1 MIYPLGHP
9 LRPWHRHPPP
19 TRRKPVQ
26 RERSLHRAVADYLAL
41 ALPAD
46 CAWTTFPA
54 GSGGKA
60 RGGQLKAA
68 GLRPGWPE
76 LQFLY
81 RRQFLAIELKSAKG
95 RVSAAQEACMARIV
109 GAGGTWACCRTIEE
123 IERTLVAFGIP
134 LKGRV
139 KA

>member
-68 GLRPGWPE
+68 GLRPGWPD

-81 RRQFLAIELKSAKG
+81 RGRFLGIELKSAKG
-95 RVSAAQEACMARIV
+95 RVREAQDECMRLIV
-109 GAGGTWACCRTIEE
+109 AAGGTWASARTLDDV
-123 IERTLVAFGIP
+123 ERILVAFGIP
-134 LKGRV
+134 LRGRV
-139 KA
+139 SV